1 MAETLV
7 VGSKTSYSEPI
18 GTGGNREDLSDIL
31 YDVSPTETPF
41 VTMAS
46 KSESATAVNHEW
58 LTDKLGDPAKNAHIE
73 GAVASAV
80 KPAGRARLG
89 NYTQIFQ
96 KHAVVTGTQ
105 EKVLKGGG
113 IKSEMAY
120 QVARRMKEIKRDLE
134 FACIGSGHQV
144 KKAGAEDTAR
154 EMGSFQSFM
163 GDDSVMLGATGAAG
177 NGDGSD
183 IYTAGTARDFTED
196 LLTAALE
203 KMWNQ
208 SGGSESISA
217 LMGSHQRKLFSGFSS
232 ASTRFV
238 TVDDRKLTASID
250 VYDGDFHTVTAV
262 PDRYVHT
269 GEVLLID
276 PDYIGICDLR
286 PLGTEDLAKNG
297 DAQTKQL
304 LMETTLKVG
313 NPLAHMV
320 IAGLTTS

>member
-73 GAVASAV
+73 GAVAGPVA
-80 KPAGRARLG
+80 AGNRSRLG

-134 FACIGSGHQV
+134 FACVGSGHQV
-144 KKAGAEDTAR
+144 KKAGSESTAR

-163 GDDSVMLGATGAAG
+163 GASSVLLGATGTAGSG
-177 NGDGSD
+177 NGSD
-183 IYTAGTARDFTED
+183 VYTAGTARDFTED
-196 LLTAALE
+196 LLTQALE
-203 KMWNQ
+203 KLWNQ
-208 SGGSESISA
+208 SGGSDTISA
-217 LMGSHQRKLFSGFSS
+217 LMGSHQRKLFSGFKS

-313 NPLAHMV
+313 NPLAHVV